1 MYVCMHTQGP
11 AAGRAPRPPQ
21 AVREREPGA
30 RAQRPRPGPA
40 LWAGVA
46 EPGHSPSTARR
57 VCLPAEPLLSLRVP
71 AHLCLLVARHA
82 VPEAVEED
90 CRLRLEDCGAD
101 LDPRGLPK
109 GEDIGSGQRRP
120 GEHHIKERRRNPAA
134 ERAEPST
141 AHQRNAPE
149 VPTSSPPAGRALRRA
164 YAARD
169 SIFWSGIVRAPI
181 TRSCPYYIR

>member
-1 MYVCMHTQGP
+1 MSS
-11 AAGRAPRPPQ
+11 
-21 AVREREPGA
+21 
-30 RAQRPRPGPA
+30 QRPNSRKAGTRRTPDA
-40 LWAGVA
+40 KTLRQLSEEVAGVHRDQ
-46 EPGHSPSTARR
+46 ENPKQRQNLVKTRQTPSDRDTASQRKS
-57 VCLPAEPLLSLRVP
+57 EETHLR
-71 AHLCLLVARHA
+71 AASICYH
-82 VPEAVEED
+82 
-90 CRLRLEDCGAD
+90 
-101 LDPRGLPK
+101 DPRGLPI
-109 GEDIGSGQRRP
+109 GGDIGSGQRRP

-169 SIFWSGIVRAPI
+169 SIFWSGIVRRAPS